1 MAGEAPAKSIFEN
14 QFLLLG
20 VSVGCMGNVLI
31 NRIINNQKC
40 FDFYENFDYD
50 LD

>member
-40 FDFYENFDYD
+40 FYEYFDYD